1 MNFLIRSIGL
11 FILCVLA
18 IFLVFV
24 KPAACKG
31 LEAEQ
36 LEDMRNF
43 IDDFFFNALDKG
55 DIPGAAIV
63 AVYDGEL
70 FFSGGYGYADLE
82 NLVKIAPSETVFFV
96 ESVSKSF
103 TATAMLHLVDKG
115 AIDLESDVNNY
126 LSSFQLPDIYAQPV
140 TIADLLVHT
149 GGFDDTDLG
158 AYAKSEEEVIPLKQ
172 YLLTNMPGRV
182 MPPGE
187 VVSYSNHGYALAGLV
202 IEEVSG
208 ISYIDYMDQEILSPL
223 MMDSSSFVLSGQ
235 MESRLAKPY
244 IFHNGQFQSVTFL
257 YHNYTPAGALKATA
271 EDMANFIVMHLQD
284 GKFKDEQI
292 LSAGMLSKMHEQQF
306 TNHKSLPGWT
316 YGFYEKSLNGHRIIM
331 HGGANR
337 LGHSSK
343 LFLFPEKQLGFF
355 LASNTFNPE
364 LRENFIVEFM
374 DQFFPADNDFDLPVM
389 LPVNTEADGGITGNY
404 SSTRQSRNSI
414 EKITLLMGQLTVQVE
429 NDYLQ
434 LTYPQN
440 FKSPERWSKVEPGL
454 FQSVNDQS
462 LMAFRENE
470 KGEITYM
477 FIGQEAYER
486 LPWHTNPQLN
496 LVFLLTMIIGH
507 LSIIIRWP
515 IIYGKQKKNIKSVT
529 VLKKSF
535 FTSWALAVLNILF
548 LACVLIVFLNYQV
561 ELAYGIPLLI
571 RILFVVPFAALILT
585 VLSIIFCFLVWSGK
599 NLSLSFRLHYTVFTI
614 CALGFIIFLYYW
626 NLIGFY

>member
-1 MNFLIRSIGL
+1 MKFFIRSIGSSIV
-11 FILCVLA
+11 FVLA
-18 IFLVFV
+18 IFLVFIN
-24 KPAACKG
+24 PAACKG

-43 IDDFFFNALDKG
+43 IDDFFFKALDKG
-55 DIPGAAIV
+55 DIPGAAVV
-63 AVYDGEL
+63 AVYDGDL

-82 NLVKIAPSETVFFV
+82 NQVKIAPSETVFFV

-103 TATAMLHLVDKG
+103 TANAMLHLADKG

-126 LSSFQLPDIYAQPV
+126 LSSFQLPDIYAQPI

-149 GGFDDTDLG
+149 GGFDDTDIG

-187 VVSYSNHGYALAGLV
+187 VVSYSNHGYALAGLI

-223 MMDSSSFVLSGQ
+223 MMDSSSFILSDQ

-244 IFHNGQFQSVTFL
+244 IFHNDQFQSVTFL

-271 EDMANFIVMHLQD
+271 EDMANFIVMHLQG
-284 GKFKDEQI
+284 GKFKEEQI

-306 TNHKSLPGWT
+306 KNHPSLPGWT
-316 YGFYEKSLNGHRIIM
+316 YGFYEKNLNGQRIIM

-343 LFLFPEKQLGFF
+343 LLLIPEKQLGFF
-355 LASNTFNPE
+355 LASNTFNPD

-374 DQFFPADNDFDLPVM
+374 DQFFPADKDIDLPVM
-389 LPVNTEADGGITGNY
+389 LPINTEADGEIAGNY
-404 SSTRQSRNSI
+404 YSTRQSRNNI
-414 EKITLLMGQLTVQVE
+414 EKIILLMGQFTVQVE
-429 NDYLQ
+429 DDYLR

-440 FKSPERWSKVEPGL
+440 FRSPESWYKVEPML
-454 FQSVNDQS
+454 FQNINDQS

-470 KGEITYM
+470 KGETTYM

-486 LPWHTNPQLN
+486 LPWHANPQLN
-496 LVFLLTMIIGH
+496 LVLLLTLIIGH
-507 LSIIIRWP
+507 LSIIVRWP
-515 IIYGKQKKNIKSVT
+515 IIYRKHKNKINSIT
-529 VLKKSF
+529 ALKKSF
-535 FTSWALAVLNILF
+535 FTSWALAALNILF
-548 LACVLIVFLNYQV
+548 LVCVLIVFLNYQV

-571 RILFVVPFAALILT
+571 RILFLVPFAALILT
-585 VLSIIFCFLVWSGK
+585 VLSIKSCFLLWSGK
-599 NLSLSFRLHYTVFTI
+599 YLSLSFRLHHTVFTI

-626 NLIGFY
+626 NLIGIF